1 LLSQL
6 TAMQEISE
14 KEVILLGLIAEEPL
28 HAYGLEEKIRFRR
41 MDMWT
46 TIGFSSIYRVLSGL
60 EEKGLIDT
68 RLEHEGQ
75 GATRKVHEI
84 NEGGRRALARGVL
97 KHLASMTPSKNPF
110 SIGLSNITRAPYD
123 DVVSRLKQ
131 RIFSFKAVEQEL
143 MTYKQKML
151 QAVSTDDERRARR
164 ASLSIELIFHSAV
177 SHLNA
182 EKQSMDRALQLLEKE
197 DRGIFEDIQKEG
209 KEP

>member
-41 MDMWT
+41 M
-46 TIGFSSIYRVLSGL
+46 
-60 EEKGLIDT
+60 
-68 RLEHEGQ
+68 
-75 GATRKVHEI
+75 
-84 NEGGRRALARGVL
+84 EGGRRALARGVL